1 MSDRSVAALILAA
14 GASTRLGQPKQLV
27 ELGGEPLLRRAVRTA
42 MGAGLAPV
50 VVVLGASAA
59 QILAACDLREAWVVV
74 NSGWSDGMASSIR
87 CGMELVRT
95 FDRLRGVVVMTCDMP
110 AVTPSH
116 LQALAGTRD
125 EAVASSYIGRHG
137 VPAYFAANLF
147 PPLLSLDGDQGAR
160 TLLADRPAID
170 LSEGDL
176 DVDTPESLARARRRF
191 GP

>member
-27 ELGGEPLLRRAVRTA
+27 ELGGEALLRRAVRTA
-42 MGAGLAPV
+42 TEAGLAPV

-59 QILAACDLREAWVVV
+59 QIVQACDLREAWVVV
-74 NSGWSDGMASSIR
+74 NSGWSGGMAGSIR

-110 AVTPSH
+110 AVSPSH
-116 LQALAGTRD
+116 LEALAGTGD
-125 EAVASSYIGRHG
+125 EAVASTYIGRHG

-147 PPLLSLDGDQGAR
+147 HTLLSLDGDQGAR
-160 TLLADRPAID
+160 SLLGGRPAID
-170 LSEGDL
+170 LPEGDL
-176 DVDTPESLARARRRF
+176 DVDTPESLARARQRF
-191 GP
+191 GS